1 MPVCAI
7 SVNGN
12 VTANGLF
19 LTGPDSVKVRDGCR
33 WRGRPPNLIDLGGGA
48 AQEARVSCGVV
59 GQRETEDQQGRDP
72 LGARTIKRVTL
83 RDVARAAGVSHQTV
97 SRAINGKGE
106 IDPETQRHVLDVA
119 RQLRY
124 RPSRFGRGLVRPDV
138 VTVGL
143 IVPDVVNPFFPEF
156 VAGVIAA
163 ADERD
168 WQVLVASTEND
179 RSRELTLIRSLG
191 RQVDALV
198 GYLSHP
204 DAELEPYVGAVPL
217 VVVDRGLDSSAYA
230 LVQVDTVA
238 GIRAGMRHL
247 IDRGHRRIG
256 MIDCQAVCDPVVRRR
271 TFLEVAGEHALP
283 VDDDWVVMGEQSP
296 AGGAAAFEALHAAH
310 PDLTAV
316 FAFNDLVAMGA
327 LRAARRLGVRVPDDC
342 ALVGYDGL
350 SVADLVDPPLTTL
363 HLDKRRLGELAV
375 HQVDRLLAGEMPP
388 PTVLTPRL
396 DVRGTT

>member
-1 MPVCAI
+1 MA
-7 SVNGN
+7 
-12 VTANGLF
+12 
-19 LTGPDSVKVRDGCR
+19 
-33 WRGRPPNLIDLGGGA
+33 
-48 AQEARVSCGVV
+48 
-59 GQRETEDQQGRDP
+59 GQRETEDQRAS
-72 LGARTIKRVTL
+72 GARTVKRVTL

-106 IDPETQRHVLDVA
+106 IDPGTQQRVLDVA

-138 VTVGL
+138 VSVGL

-179 RSRELTLIRSLG
+179 RSRELALVRSLG
-191 RQVDALV
+191 QQVDALV
-198 GYLSHP
+198 GYISHP
-204 DAELEPYVGAVPL
+204 DAQLEPYVGSVPL
-217 VVVDRGLDSSAYA
+217 VLVDRGLDSSQHA
-230 LVQVDTVA
+230 LVHIDTAA

-256 MIDCQAVCDPVVRRR
+256 MIDCACVNAPMLRRS
-271 TFLEVAGEHALP
+271 TFLDVVGEHALP
-283 VDDDWVVMGEQSP
+283 VDEDWIVVGEQSP
-296 AGGAAAFEALHAAH
+296 DGGAAAFEALHAAR

-316 FAFNDLVAMGA
+316 VAFNDLVAIGA
-327 LRAARRLGVRVPDDC
+327 LRAARRLGVQVPDDC
-342 ALVGYDGL
+342 ALIGYDGL
-350 SVADLVDPPLTTL
+350 SVVDLVDPPLTTL

-375 HQVDRLLAGEMPP
+375 HQVDRLLAGEQPP
-388 PTVLTPRL
+388 PIVLTPSLR
-396 DVRGTT
+396 VRGTT